1 MMLKSEYDHSV
12 SLVIMPSDHTNL
24 KHRKDDQRKDAD
36 LSPKIQP
43 IKLSPRQDDSIAII
57 SDTNTKMSR
66 SRSVAQIKKE

>member
-12 SLVIMPSDHTNL
+12 SLVIMPSDHTNI
-24 KHRKDDQRKDAD
+24 KHSKDQRKDAD